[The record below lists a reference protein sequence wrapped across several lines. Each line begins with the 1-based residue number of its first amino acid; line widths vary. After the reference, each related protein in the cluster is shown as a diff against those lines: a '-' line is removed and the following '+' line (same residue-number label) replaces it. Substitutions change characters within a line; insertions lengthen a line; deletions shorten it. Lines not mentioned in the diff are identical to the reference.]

1 MSSPLPFSFDD
12 PAGAP
17 PNEATLLA
25 YFEGKLPAE
34 EAHRVEEWLA
44 TETPE
49 GDALEGL
56 QMLPPA
62 QTRQFSDRIN
72 SMVQQSAGKRD
83 RSGRKKQPLSQGWS
97 IAFAVVILVIV
108 VVAAF
113 LVIAYLKR
121 AG

>member
-1 MSSPLPFSFDD
+1 MSSATPF
-12 PAGAP
+12 P
-17 PNEATLLA
+17 PFEPTGPPPDEAALLA
-25 YFEGKLPAE
+25 YFEGRLPAD
-34 EAHRVEEWLA
+34 EAHRVEQWLA
-44 TETPE
+44 TETAE

-72 SMVQQSAGKRD
+72 AMVQRTAGKRD

-97 IAFAVVILVIV
+97 IAFAIVILVIL

-113 LVIAYLKR
+113 CVIAYLKKAR
-121 AG
+121 

>member
-1 MSSPLPFSFDD
+1 MSAPSSFSFND

-17 PNEATLLA
+17 PDEATLMA

-44 TETPE
+44 TETAE

-56 QMLPPA
+56 QMLPPV
-62 QTRQFSDRIN
+62 QVRQLSDRVN
-72 SMVQQSAGKRD
+72 AAVKRAGKTD
-83 RSGRKKQPLSQGWS
+83 RRGRKKQPLSQGWG
-97 IAFAVVILVIV
+97 IAFAIVILVIL

-113 LVIAYLKR
+113 LVIAYLKK
-121 AG
+121 AGG